1 MAPGT
6 LRPLTVKAAR
16 VAAVTYAGPLFLLG
30 LRWRP
35 PLRRGGTG
43 GDRLVVGG
51 RDRAT
56 ITKRS
61 PCGPTH
67 PVFRRCSTT
76 QRHAH
81 PTRRPRATP
90 RHGPFVRLRRPK
102 TCPMSGS
109 SVTCVTRRATRVTNR
124 SRPGAD
130 RAGPDT
136 GHPGRPAGPVGVD
149 RGDPGGHGGA
159 AVVELGQRLDD
170 LADRPA
176 VDRQR
181 HVADAADEDVAG
193 VQVGVVHPR

>member
-61 PCGPTH
+61 PRGPTH

-76 QRHAH
+76 QRHAQR
-81 PTRRPRATP
+81 TRRPRAAP
-90 RHGPFVRLRRPK
+90 RRGSFVRLRRPK
-102 TCPMSGS
+102 TRLVSGLF
-109 SVTCVTRRATRVTNR
+109 VTCVTSAEGR
-124 SRPGAD
+124 SRPGHD
-130 RAGPDT
+130 RAVRT
-136 GHPGRPAGPVGVD
+136 GRPRTPVT
-149 RGDPGGHGGA
+149 RGDRLGRSASIGMTPGVTVAPWGSSWA
-159 AVVELGQRLDD
+159 RVSTISRTA
-170 LADRPA
+170 RPWI
-176 VDRQR
+176 
-181 HVADAADEDVAG
+181 G
-193 VQVGVVHPR
+193 